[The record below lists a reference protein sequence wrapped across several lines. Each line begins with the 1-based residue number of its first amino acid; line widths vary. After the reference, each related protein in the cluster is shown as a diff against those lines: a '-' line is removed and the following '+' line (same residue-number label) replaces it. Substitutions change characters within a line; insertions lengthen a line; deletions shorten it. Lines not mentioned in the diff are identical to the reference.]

1 MISRRRRSN
10 NVANGVS
17 TKKRDVND
25 LLNSLDLY
33 GTVQLPPAEVVSISG
48 GSQGV
53 DMFGRPVQIPASG
66 PDLDIL
72 LSGQQRLLEELYPK
86 GWMGETDEEY
96 DARRR
101 QQLDFTRRQYM
112 GELTPD
118 EKYMQEYFNQY
129 GGLTAS
135 GTATPVYPMTYV
147 SPSGDLEAILSSIGQ
162 VAEGDY
168 VSGLLNGGLA
178 LGSIF
183 LPGSVQVGSS
193 KAGGVFEKVL
203 DKQGQISKNN
213 VLAIAGK
220 EGVNKGEAAV
230 LNKVASR
237 MGDKMD
243 YMEFKQAVSDELS
256 FEIGKTDK
264 LADFGI
270 RNVYSPLDDVRS
282 TKVASKLQVEDM
294 GIIHHASGRPLDSA
308 DLNRAISEYIM
319 HEEKA
324 SLLSRFLAGD
334 PNLDIYNV
342 VDAGEMSRI
351 SNQKNSLR
359 GAMSLTVGG
368 SDDPLKNFFNNLWM
382 SRHFVQFDDLT
393 YDTVIDAV
401 LHNKHEVNVD
411 NIISDPDAVLSNLDN
426 VYYDIQDIS
435 DEVYYSDPS
444 DRSIVRRQSSTDKA
458 AEMFKNRILDV
469 KKTIEDYKQG
479 LITEDEM
486 RMHLSEYS
494 LQDRPLTITSLAI
507 LQSAEEM
514 IERKTARE
522 IMDYNTINPSSRLLI
537 EKVSEL
543 SPEFKEA
550 LEQDMAIGRKF
561 FDRVP
566 SESSLLSSPS
576 GNFPTSKRHFPEGPS
591 AHIRSFESPTM
602 GDALFISELQS
613 DALQGYKPNSEALV
627 NRMRVD
633 KTLIDKN
640 TDEYLKRM
648 LSTEG
653 YGYAEFGSQ
662 EYPSHVY
669 AIMNHLYELGE
680 GRFIENE
687 RKIRDI
693 LNTLDTDEKIADF
706 VGMDV
711 GDVMDLE
718 LQEVVNDILRS
729 INSASYDF
737 SSSGSLDSIIDRY
750 KVFDDSFVKSAQK
763 SQYKRLVQES
773 TKIAADKGKKKVYFP
788 TGETVYKVERW
799 QHLDQ
804 DKAKALM
811 RNYDNLDKDIKKA
824 LGVNPNKVTI
834 QGNEWWE
841 VDIPESYLSGTQ
853 EIIAF
858 GLGGKMRVKKKVC

>member
-33 GTVQLPPAEVVSISG
+33 GTVQLPAAEVVSMSG

-53 DMFGRPVQIPASG
+53 DMLGRPVQIPASG

-86 GWMGETDEEY
+86 DWMGETDEEY

-101 QQLDFTRRQYM
+101 QQLDFIRRQYM

-118 EKYMQEYFNQY
+118 EAYMSDYYRQY

-162 VAEGDY
+162 MAEGDY

-256 FEIGKTDK
+256 FEIGKTGNF
-264 LADFGI
+264 ADYGI
-270 RNVYSPLDDVRS
+270 RNVYSPLNDIKS
-282 TKVASKLQVEDM
+282 TNIARKLPVEDM
-294 GIIHHASGRPLDSA
+294 DIIHPTSGAPLNSS
-308 DLNRAISEYIM
+308 DLSSAISQYLL
-319 HEEKA
+319 HEEKR

-359 GAMSLTVGG
+359 GAMSLTVGD
-368 SDDPLKNFFNNLWM
+368 SDDPLRNFFNNLWM

-401 LHNKHEVNVD
+401 LYNKHGVDVD
-411 NIISDPDAVLSNLDN
+411 NIISDPDAVLSKLDN

-435 DEVYYSDPS
+435 DEVYYSGDPS
-444 DRSIVRRQSSTDKA
+444 DRLIVRRQGSTGNA

-479 LITEDEM
+479 FITEDEM
-486 RMHLSEYS
+486 RVNLSEYS
-494 LQDRPLTITSLAI
+494 LQNPSLAI
-507 LQSAEEM
+507 GQSAEEM

-522 IMDYNTINPSSRLLI
+522 MMHYNTINPLSRRLI
-537 EKVSEL
+537 ERASEL

-550 LEQDMAIGRKF
+550 FEQDMAIGRKF

-566 SESSLLSSPS
+566 SESNLLSSPS
-576 GNFPTSKRHFPEGPS
+576 GNFPISKQHFLEAPS

-602 GDALFISELQS
+602 GDALFISEMQS

-653 YGYAEFGSQ
+653 YGYADFGSQ

-711 GDVMDLE
+711 EDVMDLE

-737 SSSGSLDSIIDRY
+737 LSSKSLDNTISRY

-788 TGETVYKVERW
+788 AGETVSKIEGWEGR
-799 QHLDQ
+799 LSEETR
-804 DKAKALM
+804 KNMM
-811 RNYDNLDKDIKKA
+811 RPYNNLNKDIKKA
-824 LGVNPNKVTI
+824 LGVSPNKVTI

-858 GLGGKMRVKKKVC
+858 GLGGKMRVKKRQQ

>member
-33 GTVQLPPAEVVSISG
+33 GTVQLPAAEVVSISG

-53 DMFGRPVQIPASG
+53 DMLGRPVQIPASG

-118 EKYMQEYFNQY
+118 EVYMSDYYRQY

-162 VAEGDY
+162 MAEGDY

-178 LGSIF
+178 LGAIF

-264 LADFGI
+264 FADFGVK
-270 RNVYSPLDDVRS
+270 NVYSPLNEMKTAPVIKDIQKYLISDNVSPDHEFFASNLGAGELRRS
-282 TKVASKLQVEDM
+282 VYDFLLLEGRNKKTYEALNSGDLQELRSVLDKYNSRID
-294 GIIHHASGRPLDSA
+294 GIIDNSSHALKIGNL
-308 DLNRAISEYIM
+308 
-319 HEEKA
+319 
-324 SLLSRFLAGD
+324 GD
-334 PNLDIYNV
+334 ESPFVNV
-342 VDAGEMSRI
+342 
-351 SNQKNSLR
+351 
-359 GAMSLTVGG
+359 
-368 SDDPLKNFFNNLWM
+368 F
-382 SRHFVQFDDLT
+382 
-393 YDTVIDAV
+393 DAV
-401 LHNKHEVNVD
+401 DKSTRPISFGSSVNGSFLSTILVRD
-411 NIISDPDAVLSNLDN
+411 YNLNIDSIISDPEKALTRVNQSLADIKNAHLDVMSSAQEASRYFLNAMNIDFLAEANKVKTSIIKYMSGDITENQLRDALLEYPSEPLNIDQYDLIKDIAIKKVAKKMIASNNDRLEDPRRVVEYLSN
-426 VYYDIQDIS
+426 
-435 DEVYYSDPS
+435 E
-444 DRSIVRRQSSTDKA
+444 
-458 AEMFKNRILDV
+458 F
-469 KKTIEDYKQG
+469 
-479 LITEDEM
+479 
-486 RMHLSEYS
+486 
-494 LQDRPLTITSLAI
+494 
-507 LQSAEEM
+507 
-514 IERKTARE
+514 
-522 IMDYNTINPSSRLLI
+522 
-537 EKVSEL
+537 
-543 SPEFKEA
+543 PEFKIA
-550 LEQDMAIGRKF
+550 LDDDLSDSDKF
-561 FDRVP
+561 FDRVK
-566 SESSLLSSPS
+566 SKTSLMTSPS
-576 GNFPTSKRHFPEGPS
+576 GNFPTSKRHFPEAPS

-602 GDALFISELQS
+602 GDALFISEMQS
-613 DALQGYKPNSEALV
+613 DALQKYKPNSEALV

-640 TDEYLKRM
+640 TAEYLKRM

-653 YGYAEFGSQ
+653 YGYDEFGSQ

-687 RKIRDI
+687 RKIRNI
-693 LNTLDTDEKIADF
+693 LNTLDTDEKVADF

-711 GDVMDLE
+711 EDVEYLE

-729 INSASYDF
+729 INGASYDF
-737 SSSGSLDSIIDRY
+737 LNSKSLDSIIDRY
-750 KVFDDSFVKSAQK
+750 KVFDDSFVKSVQK

-788 TGETVYKVERW
+788 AGETVSKIEGWEGNLSEETR
-799 QHLDQ
+799 
-804 DKAKALM
+804 KNMM
-811 RNYDNLDKDIKKA
+811 RPYDNLNKDIKKA

-841 VDIPESYLSGTQ
+841 VDIPESYLSGTH